1 MRTIFALFEGYRE
14 AKSAVEDLLE
24 QGFDPREMNVV
35 VQELTARGNMDVDV
49 RTADVQKAQKT
60 AQDAP
65 QGIDRMIAGTQP
77 LTVSDVGAVYAAGE
91 MARNVVNA
99 AHREKPPATGL
110 KQALVAFDVPEEL
123 AEFYRDGVLEE
134 GVLFFMRTEDR
145 RAAEAANILAE
156 TKGKEVAGT

>member
-35 VQELTARGNMDVDV
+35 VPEPAARGNRDVDLG
-49 RTADVQKAQKT
+49 TAGVPKAQET
-60 AQDAP
+60 GQDRL
-65 QGIDRMIAGTQP
+65 QGIDRMIAGMQP

-91 MARNVVNA
+91 MARTAVHAVPP
-99 AHREKPPATGL
+99 EEPPATGL
-110 KQALVAFDVPEEL
+110 KQALVNFDVPEEL
-123 AEFYRDGVLEE
+123 AEFYRNGVLDE
-134 GVLFFMRTEDR
+134 GVLFWMRTEDR

-156 TKGKEVAGT
+156 TKGKKTAGT